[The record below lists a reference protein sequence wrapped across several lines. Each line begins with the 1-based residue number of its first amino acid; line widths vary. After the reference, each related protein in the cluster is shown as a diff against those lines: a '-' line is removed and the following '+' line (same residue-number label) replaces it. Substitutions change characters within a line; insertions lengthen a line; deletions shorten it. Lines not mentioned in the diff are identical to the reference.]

1 MLKRMLASLLAP
13 APGQERAAV
22 ERARALRTTGHV
34 VEARRQLEG
43 LVRAGRGD
51 PTVHEEIALCFSAER
66 NWASAARAWEA
77 VIAIAPDHRRAGFAL
92 ADVGLRKLGR
102 YRQAIDFYRTVRSDD
117 ARFGDAQASLAAA
130 LYEVGEVDASLE
142 IYRAQLAR
150 VPAAPMR
157 QDYVFRLN
165 AAATA
170 SPDEIFREHQAWG
183 AIHADPVPRRHPAVE
198 RVAGRRLRVGYV
210 GGDFR
215 THATAG
221 FLEPLLAHH
230 DRSAF
235 EVICYSNSLTEDAV
249 TARMKACTDRWHLIA
264 GMDDDAV
271 ADLIEADGVDVVV
284 DLAGHT
290 APERLGVFAR
300 RPAPV
305 QVAYLGYLNTTGM
318 SAMDYRVTDALMD
331 PAGES
336 ERFHT
341 EQLLRLPHSLW
352 CYRAP
357 DDAPAV
363 SRRAGTREIVFGSFN
378 HVARLNNRVLALW
391 ARVLRAVPRSRLLM
405 LGIPD
410 PQTEERIAGVFA
422 EAGVARERLEM
433 RARAPRGAFWEALG
447 EADIALDTFPYS
459 GGATTCACLWMGVPV
474 VTLPSRFGFGRSG
487 ATIVE
492 NAGLG
497 GLAARDEEAYLAVA
511 AALARDVATLDDLR
525 RSLRDRL
532 RGSRLADEAGLARA
546 FETAL
551 WNAVH
556 QRTERTTR
564 E

>member
-1 MLKRMLASLLAP
+1 MLKRILGSLLAP
-13 APGQERAAV
+13 QSDRKGTAV
-22 ERARALRTTGHV
+22 ERARTLRTAGHAD
-34 VEARRQLEG
+34 EARRQLEG
-43 LVRAGRGD
+43 LVHTGGGD
-51 PTVHEEIALCFSAER
+51 ASVHEEIALCFSAER
-66 NWASAARAWEA
+66 NWVSAARAWEA

-102 YRQAIDFYRTVRSDD
+102 YRQAIDFYHTVRSDD

-130 LYEVGEVDASLE
+130 LYEVGEVDASLDV
-142 IYRAQLAR
+142 YRAQLAR

-157 QDYVFRLN
+157 QDFVFRLN
-165 AAATA
+165 AAGTA
-170 SPDEIFREHQAWG
+170 SLDEIFREHREWA
-183 AIHADPVPRRHPAVE
+183 AIHADPVLRRHPAVE
-198 RVAGRRLRVGYV
+198 RLAGRRIRVGYV

-230 DRSAF
+230 DRNAF
-235 EVICYSNSLTEDAV
+235 EVICYSNSSAEDAV
-249 TARMKACTDRWHLIA
+249 TARMRACADRWHLIA
-264 GMDDDAV
+264 GVDDDAV
-271 ADLIEADGVDVVV
+271 ADLIEADRIDVLV

-290 APERLGVFAR
+290 AAERLGVFAR

-305 QVAYLGYLNTTGM
+305 QLSYLGYLNTTGM

-336 ERFHT
+336 ERYHT

-378 HVARLNNRVLALW
+378 HVARLNDRVLALW
-391 ARVLRAVPRSRLLM
+391 TRVLRAVPRSRLLM

-410 PQTEERIAGVFA
+410 RQTEERIAGIIVQ
-422 EAGVARERLEM
+422 AGVDRDRLEM
-433 RARAPRGAFWEALG
+433 RTRAPTGPFWEALG
-447 EADIALDTFPYS
+447 EADIALDAFPYS

-551 WNAVH
+551 RNAVH
-556 QRTERTTR
+556 QRTERVTR

>member
-1 MLKRMLASLLAP
+1 MLKRMLGSLLASQSDRK
-13 APGQERAAV
+13 GAAV
-22 ERARALRTTGHV
+22 ERARALRTGGHAD
-34 VEARRQLEG
+34 EARRQLEG

-51 PTVHEEIALCFSAER
+51 PSVHEEIALCFSAER
-66 NWASAARAWEA
+66 KWVNAACAWEA
-77 VIAIAPDHRRAGFAL
+77 VIAMAPDHRTAGFAL

-117 ARFGDAQASLAAA
+117 VRFGDAQASLAAA
-130 LYEVGEVDASLE
+130 LYEVGEVDASLDT
-142 IYRAQLAR
+142 YRAQLRR
-150 VPAAPMR
+150 VPAASMR
-157 QDYVFRLN
+157 QDFVFRLN
-165 AAATA
+165 VAGTA
-170 SPDEIFREHQAWG
+170 PLDEIFREHRAWA
-183 AIHADPVPRRHPAVE
+183 AIHADPVLRRHPAVE
-198 RVAGRRLRVGYV
+198 RLAGRRMRVGYV

-215 THATAG
+215 MHATAG
-221 FLEPLLAHH
+221 FLEPLLAHL

-235 EVICYSNSLTEDAV
+235 EVTCYSNSLAEDGV
-249 TARMKACTDRWHLIA
+249 TARMKACTARWNLIA

-271 ADLIEADGVDVVV
+271 ADLIEADRVDVLV

-290 APERLGVFAR
+290 AAERLGVFAR

-305 QVAYLGYLNTTGM
+305 QLSYLGYLNTTGM

-331 PAGES
+331 PPGES
-336 ERFHT
+336 ERYHT

-352 CYRAP
+352 CYRAAA
-357 DDAPAV
+357 DAPAI

-378 HVARLNNRVLALW
+378 HVARLNDRVLALW

-410 PQTEERIAGVFA
+410 PQTEERIAGVIV
-422 EAGVARERLEM
+422 EAGVDRERLEM
-433 RARAPRGAFWEALG
+433 RARAPSGAFWESLD

-487 ATIVE
+487 ATIVG

-497 GLAARDEEAYLAVA
+497 SLAARDEEAYLAVA
-511 AALARDVATLDDLR
+511 AALAQNVASLDDLR

-546 FETAL
+546 FETAMR
-551 WNAVH
+551 NAVH
-556 QRTERTTR
+556 QRMERAAR